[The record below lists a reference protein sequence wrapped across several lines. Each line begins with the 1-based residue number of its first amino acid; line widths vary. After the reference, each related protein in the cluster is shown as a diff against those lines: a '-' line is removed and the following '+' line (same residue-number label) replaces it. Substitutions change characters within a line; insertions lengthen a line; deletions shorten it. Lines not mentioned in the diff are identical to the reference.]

1 MKRPSTVVALLFGI
15 FSIVT
20 CVAQTNAN
28 PNFFDPYVGIYK
40 LKTNDFVSIA
50 KFDLGDGQNR
60 MLFTDFQSGII
71 RILSPSSENSFT
83 AGTGLL
89 VNPPVEMQIGFV
101 RNVRN
106 EVTSLIWHQGG
117 AARRVAYRVN
127 LRREEI
133 SFRNGEVTLSGM
145 LITPDTRRSHPAVV
159 LLHGSGALNRYSFGP
174 FPDFFISR
182 GYAVLVYDKRGT
194 GSSKGNLEKSTIDDL
209 AADGRA
215 AIKFL
220 KGRKGINA
228 RQIGLCGSSQ
238 GGFLAALVAS
248 RNRDV
253 AFIINLYGMYVPAWQ
268 QELYRAEA
276 EMREGDLPD
285 TERAEAFAFMKLEFD
300 VGRTG
305 QGWERLTAEMRQAK
319 NKKWYEY
326 VPHFFSDLNE
336 VRYYW
341 RTLYSYDPALA
352 LERVSCPVLALFGA
366 LDNSTPVP
374 QTIANMQR
382 ASKIA
387 GNRNFTY
394 RVFPKANHGLLESET
409 GYNSEIPKLKRFVPG
424 LFQTMTIWLKEKTS
438 VRRGAV

>member
-1 MKRPSTVVALLFGI
+1 M
-15 FSIVT
+15 
-20 CVAQTNAN
+20 
-28 PNFFDPYVGIYK
+28 
-40 LKTNDFVSIA
+40 
-50 KFDLGDGQNR
+50 
-60 MLFTDFQSGII
+60 
-71 RILSPSSENSFT
+71 
-83 AGTGLL
+83 
-89 VNPPVEMQIGFV
+89 
-101 RNVRN
+101 
-106 EVTSLIWHQGG
+106 
-117 AARRVAYRVN
+117 
-127 LRREEI
+127 
-133 SFRNGEVTLSGM
+133 TLSGT
-145 LITPDTRRSHPAVV
+145 LITPNARSSYPAVV

-194 GSSKGNLEKSTIDDL
+194 GSSKGNLEKSTFDDL
-209 AADGRA
+209 AADGRTA
-215 AIKFL
+215 VHFL
-220 KGRKGINA
+220 KGRRGINA

-253 AFIINLYGMYVPAWQ
+253 AFVINLYGMYVPAWQ

-276 EMREGDLPD
+276 EMREGDLSD
-285 TERAEAFAFMKLEFD
+285 TERAEAFAFIKLEFDVGQFD

-305 QGWERLTAEMRQAK
+305 QGWERLTAEKRQAK

-352 LERVSCPVLALFGA
+352 LEKVSCPVLALFGA

-394 RVFPKANHGLLESET
+394 RVFPKGNHGLLESET